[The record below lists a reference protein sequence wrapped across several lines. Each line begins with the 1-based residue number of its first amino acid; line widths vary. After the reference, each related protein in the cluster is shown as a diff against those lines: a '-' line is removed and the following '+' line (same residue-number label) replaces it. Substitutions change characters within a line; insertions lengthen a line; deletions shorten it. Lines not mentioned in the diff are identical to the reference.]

1 MSPSLVC
8 VCSAWFCLWVF
19 RNVRNFILRSMYL
32 YKLTGK
38 KMAKASVSNVNIIGG
53 TFQSKTKTSNFIVP
67 NLYELFISV
76 NHKRYFEEC

>member
-1 MSPSLVC
+1 
-8 VCSAWFCLWVF
+8 
-19 RNVRNFILRSMYL
+19 
-32 YKLTGK
+32 
-38 KMAKASVSNVNIIGG
+38 MAKASVSNVNIIGG